1 MNSPRRHGAY
11 WAFLGHRLSGLALGL
26 FLPVH
31 FYLLGLALEQGQKLD
46 RFLAF
51 TEIGAV
57 KIAET
62 GLVALLVLHLSF
74 GLRLLALELL
84 PWRSTRDARLGWI
97 AAGGVVSLLVAV
109 AFLAGAL

>member
-1 MNSPRRHGAY
+1 MDSPRRHGAY
-11 WAFLGHRLSGLALGL
+11 WAFIGHRLSGLALGL

-57 KIAET
+57 KLAET

-97 AAGGVVSLLVAV
+97 AAGGVLSLLVAA

>member
-1 MNSPRRHGAY
+1 LNSPRRHGAY
-11 WAFLGHRLSGLALGL
+11 WAFIGHRLSGLALGL

-57 KIAET
+57 KLAET

-97 AAGGVVSLLVAV
+97 AAGGVLSLLVAV

>member
-1 MNSPRRHGAY
+1 
-11 WAFLGHRLSGLALGL
+11 LSGLALGL

-57 KIAET
+57 KLAET

-97 AAGGVVSLLVAV
+97 AAGGVLSLLVAV

>member
-1 MNSPRRHGAY
+1 MDSPRRHGAY
-11 WAFLGHRLSGLALGL
+11 WAFIGHRLSGLALGL

-97 AAGGVVSLLVAV
+97 AAGGVLSLLVAL

>member
-57 KIAET
+57 KLAET

-97 AAGGVVSLLVAV
+97 AAGGVLSLLVAV

>member
-11 WAFLGHRLSGLALGL
+11 WAFIGHRLSGLALGL

-97 AAGGVVSLLVAV
+97 AAGGVLSLLVAV

>member
-1 MNSPRRHGAY
+1 MDSPRRHGAY
-11 WAFLGHRLSGLALGL
+11 WAFIGHRLSGLALGL

-97 AAGGVVSLLVAV
+97 AAGGVLSLLVAV

>member
-1 MNSPRRHGAY
+1 LNSPRRHGAY
-11 WAFLGHRLSGLALGL
+11 WAFIGHRLSGLALGL

-57 KIAET
+57 KLAET

-84 PWRSTRDARLGWI
+84 PWRSSRDARLGWI
-97 AAGGVVSLLVAV
+97 AAGGVLSLLVAV

>member
-1 MNSPRRHGAY
+1 MNSPRRHGGY
-11 WAFLGHRLSGLALGL
+11 WAFIGHRLSGLALGL

-62 GLVALLVLHLSF
+62 GLVGLLVLHLSF

-97 AAGGVVSLLVAV
+97 AAGGVLSLLVAV